1 METLSDNVLLAIFDF
16 YLKILGKYTPAK
28 QREEAWLSLVHVCR
42 RWRSIVFGSHRQ
54 LDLQLV
60 CTPRTHARDTL
71 DVSTDLP
78 LVIQCHDD
86 HPIRNVD
93 NIVAVLE
100 RTDRV
105 RRIDLVGISSPN
117 LKIVLAA
124 MQQPFPE
131 LMFLQLWPCNGTAPV
146 VSDLFLGGSAP
157 RLEGLEFGY
166 IPFPGLPKL
175 LLSAT
180 YLRLLRLMIPHS
192 TYISPDAMV
201 TILSTLTSLD
211 SLTLGFESP
220 QFFPDRE
227 NRRLPS
233 STRSILPVLG
243 SFRFKGVTQYLEDFV
258 ARIDAPQ
265 LNELSITFFDNVTF
279 NIPQVMQFTS
289 RTPMLRALQKVHIT
303 LCDQAAYV
311 NFLSRTFDNGN
322 FNVEILR
329 IGLDKA
335 LQVLSLK
342 QVCASCLSPLSISED
357 LYMYYRPGWHLDW
370 NDNIENGLWL
380 ELLHLFAGVKNLY
393 LCKELATDIAPALRE
408 LVEARMTEVLL
419 PTLEN
424 IYLEGLA
431 PSRPVEEGIG
441 QFVAAR
447 QATGHP
453 IAISRWANS
462 GTEKISL
469 YYVD

>member
-1 METLSDNVLLAIFDF
+1 METLPGDVLLAIFNY
-16 YLKILGKYTPAK
+16 YLEILDKDLPEK
-28 QREEAWLSLVHVCR
+28 EREEAWLSLVHVCR
-42 RWRSIVFGSHRQ
+42 RWRSIVFGSPRH

-71 DVSTDLP
+71 DVWTALP

-86 HPIRNVD
+86 HPIGNVD
-93 NIVAVLE
+93 NIIAVLE

-117 LKIVLAA
+117 LDIVLAA

-131 LMFLQLWPCNGTAPV
+131 LIFLRLWPYNGTVPV
-146 VSDLFLGGSAP
+146 VSDSFLGGSAS

-180 YLRLLRLMIPHS
+180 YLRFLRLMIPHS
-192 TYISPDAMV
+192 MYISPDAMV

-211 SLTLGFESP
+211 SITLGFESP
-220 QFFPDRE
+220 RSFPDRE
-227 NRRLPS
+227 NRRLPP

-243 SFRFKGVTQYLEDFV
+243 FFRFKGVTEYLEDFV
-258 ARIDAPQ
+258 ARIETPQ
-265 LNELSITFFDNVTF
+265 LNELSITYFDNVTF
-279 NIPQVMQFTS
+279 DIPQVMQFIS

-311 NFLSRTFDNGN
+311 NFLSRTFGHGN
-322 FNVEILR
+322 LNVEILR
-329 IGLDKA
+329 AGLDGYW
-335 LQVLSLK
+335 QVSSLE
-342 QVCASCLSPLSISED
+342 QVCASCMSPLSISED
-357 LYMYYRPGWHLDW
+357 LYMYNRPGWHLDW

-380 ELLHLFAGVKNLY
+380 ELLHLFIGVKNLH
-393 LCKELATDIAPALRE
+393 LCEELATHIAPALRE

-424 IYLEGLA
+424 IYLEGLE
-431 PSRPVEEGIG
+431 SSGPVEEGIE

-447 QATGHP
+447 QATSHP
-453 IAISRWANS
+453 IAISRWANP
-462 GTEKISL
+462 GMEKISL